1 MRYIVK
7 NIRDSDKENA
17 KQFEL
22 ILNNKIA
29 THNEISSIIKE
40 RIDGFELNND
50 ILEERL
56 SIESLMQFEKECLF
70 RMPDISLH
78 EMHKF
83 SEDYVNNYL
92 GKDVKIFKIHK
103 TK

>member
-1 MRYIVK
+1 M
-7 NIRDSDKENA
+7 S
-17 KQFEL
+17 
-22 ILNNKIA
+22 KIMKD
-29 THNEISSIIKE
+29 EIASIIKE
-40 RIDGFELNND
+40 KIDGFELNND

-70 RMPDISLH
+70 RMPDISLN

-92 GKDVKIFKIHK
+92 GKDVKRSKYIRQNNLKRGW
-103 TK
+103 